1 VCPIVERAHMPELM
15 LARTGGT
22 LALILRCAPTSPA
35 GGRSDSGALA
45 PSTSCPYLQNMS
57 MPASPTHPPVRVD
70 VWSDFVCPYC
80 LIGALRLDQLAE
92 KQPIEPIWHA
102 FMLRPPGAPPM
113 TAEKRA
119 MIEAHTPKL
128 GAEIHDEFGLDIERG
143 PIGAQTFA
151 AHHAMKYAERRG
163 RALAFN
169 DAALRAYWLHGEDLG
184 DPAVL
189 RRIGATLDL
198 AFDDD
203 VLEGRDSATAE
214 AVRSDIALAESYGIR
229 GVPAF
234 LFGNRYYVSGAQP
247 LALLERAAE
256 AARGQSVA
264 VH

>member
-1 VCPIVERAHMPELM
+1 MSTP
-15 LARTGGT
+15 T
-22 LALILRCAPTSPA
+22 LSA
-35 GGRSDSGALA
+35 
-45 PSTSCPYLQNMS
+45 ST
-57 MPASPTHPPVRVD
+57 PVRVD
-70 VWSDFVCPYC
+70 IWSDFVCPFC
-80 LIGALRLDQLAE
+80 LIGALRLDQLAK
-92 KQPIEPIWHA
+92 KQPIEPVWHA

-119 MIEAHTPKL
+119 MIETHTPRL
-128 GAEIHDEFGLDIERG
+128 AAQIHEEFDLDIDRG

-151 AHHAMKYAERRG
+151 AHHAMKHAERYG

-169 DAALRAYWLHGEDLG
+169 DAALRAYWLGGEDLG
-184 DPAVL
+184 DHAVL

-203 VLEGRDSATAE
+203 VLEGRDPATAE
-214 AVRSDIALAESYGIR
+214 AVRSDIALAESYGIH

-234 LFGNRYYVSGAQP
+234 LFGNRYFVSGAQP

>member
-1 VCPIVERAHMPELM
+1 MNTPL
-15 LARTGGT
+15 
-22 LALILRCAPTSPA
+22 
-35 GGRSDSGALA
+35 
-45 PSTSCPYLQNMS
+45 
-57 MPASPTHPPVRVD
+57 ASPNPPVRAD
-70 VWSDFVCPYC
+70 IWSDFVCPFC
-80 LIGALRLDQLAE
+80 LIGALRLDQLAT
-92 KQPIEPIWHA
+92 KQPIEPTWHA

-113 TAEKRA
+113 TVEKRA

-128 GAEIHDEFGLDIERG
+128 AAQIREEFGLDIERG

-151 AHHAMKYAERRG
+151 AHHAMKYAERHG

-184 DPAVL
+184 DHAAL

-203 VLEGRDSATAE
+203 VLEGRDPATAE
-214 AVRSDIALAESYGIR
+214 AVRSDLALAESYGIH

-234 LFGNRYYVSGAQP
+234 LFGNRYFVSGAQP

>member
-1 VCPIVERAHMPELM
+1 M
-15 LARTGGT
+15 
-22 LALILRCAPTSPA
+22 
-35 GGRSDSGALA
+35 
-45 PSTSCPYLQNMS
+45 STIAS
-57 MPASPTHPPVRVD
+57 SPTNPPIRVD
-70 VWSDFVCPYC
+70 VWSDFVCPFC
-80 LIGALRLDQLAE
+80 LIGALRLDQLA
-92 KQPIEPIWHA
+92 KKRPIEPTWHA

-128 GAEIHDEFGLDIERG
+128 AAQIREEFGLDIERG

-151 AHHAMKYAERRG
+151 AHHAMKYAGQHG

-184 DPAVL
+184 DHAAL

-203 VLEGRDSATAE
+203 VLEGRDPATAE
-214 AVRSDIALAESYGIR
+214 AVRSDLALAESYGIH

-234 LFGNRYYVSGAQP
+234 LFGNRYLVSGAQP